1 MTSKCYIHSFSE
13 RFKGTGL
20 ISDYLQQ
27 IYKYLIMMGE
37 LVLKELYPF
46 LKTRRRM
53 NLSQFSSFKISVDIY
68 PNMYL
73 IQITALISYT
83 FLKCD
88 ENP

>member
-27 IYKYLIMMGE
+27 IYKYLIMMG

-53 NLSQFSSFKISVDIY
+53 KLSQLTSFKISVDIY

>member
-1 MTSKCYIHSFSE
+1 MS
-13 RFKGTGL
+13 
-20 ISDYLQQ
+20 
-27 IYKYLIMMGE
+27 
-37 LVLKELYPF
+37 PF

-53 NLSQFSSFKISVDIY
+53 NLSQLTSFKISVDIY